1 MPWTSGPVTAGMT
14 NRGRLEGG
22 ETHGQGLE
30 AAISQLVNAML
41 ELKRLQEAAVPVGWQ
56 ELTRRVRD
64 LEQQLATERACGDL
78 TRVSRMHPKT
88 RSVIF
93 VGTFY
98 FGDNVKYAWLGLRER
113 CEAEGIACWFLP
125 YHETQQAQVE
135 SLGGRFLPVNP
146 DRWTAAGLHAVLS
159 AGAALTTRSV
169 TTSYPAIEHPRVEL
183 DFLGL
188 DKKKKK

>member
-1 MPWTSGPVTAGMT
+1 MPLTIDPVTAAMT
-14 NRGRLEGG
+14 TLDRLARVES
-22 ETHGQGLE
+22 HGQELE

-88 RSVIF
+88 RSVVF

-98 FGDNVKYAWLGLRER
+98 FGDNVKYAWLGLRQTAR
-113 CEAEGIACWFLP
+113 LKASPAGSCP
-125 YHETQQAQVE
+125 TT
-135 SLGGRFLPVNP
+135 RFSKR
-146 DRWTAAGLHAVLS
+146 RWSRWG
-159 AGAALTTRSV
+159 AGACPSA
-169 TTSYPAIEHPRVEL
+169 TSGGPPTSCTPCCPRAR
-183 DFLGL
+183 
-188 DKKKKK
+188 